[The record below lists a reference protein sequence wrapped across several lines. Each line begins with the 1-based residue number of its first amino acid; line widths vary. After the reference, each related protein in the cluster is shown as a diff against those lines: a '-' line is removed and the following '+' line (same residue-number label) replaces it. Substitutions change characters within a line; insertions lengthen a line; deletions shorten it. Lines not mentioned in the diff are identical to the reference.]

1 MSDGGEASQ
10 DRDFAATG
18 GDSQPWHAMTMGA
31 SNGQNFAASGSDDEP
46 EHEPVTWKA
55 ASTHLTIAS
64 LAFCMAAII
73 PAIVEPQ
80 RALEALL
87 YVSGG
92 LAVAVSVRFGS
103 LRLARHAFFVAPP
116 VLSFGQLLVL
126 AAVPSAALEERV
138 DGLINN
144 TLLGALRIASMSFA
158 YGACFVYAPIG
169 DRAVAGLAGATLALG
184 AANTALVGARVE
196 SAEARAFVLTMLPLL
211 NMLPFVCGVLMRPL
225 LRHVWGIERGRA
237 DPLDDVEKAAGSP
250 GGARPRPGS
259 AGASSLGGPPSRGTP
274 SSEVSSL
281 PTPEGPA
288 SPPSEVA
295 SCSPSEHSDGDAG
308 GGGGASASGGG
319 SPDGRRPSAGG
330 ALQAGGRRTAAL
342 RCPTARPTRASRRRW
357 RRRRRCW
364 GPTCRASPSRSRLR
378 RRSGASSVEAAA
390 AASTASTRRGA
401 AARRRSTRRRTSS
414 RPKRGS
420 AGARARR
427 TSTMATRRR
436 RRRPRSPG
444 GPLQDPPEAAA
455 APPSCIF
462 LDFARL
468 AQVSDRGPQYVRLKV
483 LHNRPSRPAPPAWP
497 SPHAHRTVRFPSVS
511 ASLSNKR
518 SAS

>member
-1 MSDGGEASQ
+1 
-10 DRDFAATG
+10 
-18 GDSQPWHAMTMGA
+18 MTMEP
-31 SNGQNFAASGSDDEP
+31 SHGQSFAASMEPSEFAGDDSEP

-64 LAFCMAAII
+64 LAFCAAAII
-73 PAIVEPQ
+73 PAIIEPQ

-92 LAVAVSVRFGS
+92 LAVAVSVCFGS

-169 DRAVAGLAGATLALG
+169 DRAVAGLAGATIALG

-237 DPLDDVEKAAGSP
+237 DPLDDAEKAAGSP

-295 SCSPSEHSDGDAG
+295 SCSLRSKVSMCGEPTKFLVTAIAVCSKAG
-308 GGGGASASGGG
+308 LANA
-319 SPDGRRPSAGG
+319 
-330 ALQAGGRRTAAL
+330 TAA
-342 RCPTARPTRASRRRW
+342 SHS
-357 RRRRRCW
+357 
-364 GPTCRASPSRSRLR
+364 CR
-378 RRSGASSVEAAA
+378 
-390 AASTASTRRGA
+390 
-401 AARRRSTRRRTSS
+401 
-414 RPKRGS
+414 
-420 AGARARR
+420 
-427 TSTMATRRR
+427 
-436 RRRPRSPG
+436 
-444 GPLQDPPEAAA
+444 
-455 APPSCIF
+455 
-462 LDFARL
+462 
-468 AQVSDRGPQYVRLKV
+468 
-483 LHNRPSRPAPPAWP
+483 
-497 SPHAHRTVRFPSVS
+497 
-511 ASLSNKR
+511 SL
-518 SAS
+518 

>member
-1 MSDGGEASQ
+1 MRGGSNRGFTA
-10 DRDFAATG
+10 RTG
-18 GDSQPWHAMTMGA
+18 ILRRGRNDS
-31 SNGQNFAASGSDDEP
+31 EP

-64 LAFCMAAII
+64 LAFCAAAII
-73 PAIVEPQ
+73 PAIIEPQ

-138 DGLINN
+138 AGLMRN

-169 DRAVAGLAGATLALG
+169 DRAVAGLAGATIALG

-196 SAEARAFVLTMLPLL
+196 SAEARTFVLTMLPLL

-237 DPLDDVEKAAGSP
+237 DALDDAEKAAGSP

-308 GGGGASASGGG
+308 GGGAARAAAAA
-319 SPDGRRPSAGG
+319 DGRRPSAGG
-330 ALQAGGRRTAAL
+330 APAGRRPSDGGSSLSDGPSDARVAAAL
-342 RCPTARPTRASRRRW
+342 AAAAQMLGSDVPSVAVALASSAEERRQLRRGGSGSIDGVDAAGSRRSSSLHSSSDILEAQARQ
-357 RRRRRCW
+357 R
-364 GPTCRASPSRSRLR
+364 GRASPTDVDN
-378 RRSGASSVEAAA
+378 GDAAA
-390 AASTASTRRGA
+390 AAAPALAGWPAS
-401 AARRRSTRRRTSS
+401 
-414 RPKRGS
+414 
-420 AGARARR
+420 
-427 TSTMATRRR
+427 
-436 RRRPRSPG
+436 
-444 GPLQDPPEAAA
+444 GP
-455 APPSCIF
+455 S
-462 LDFARL
+462 
-468 AQVSDRGPQYVRLKV
+468 
-483 LHNRPSRPAPPAWP
+483 
-497 SPHAHRTVRFPSVS
+497 
-511 ASLSNKR
+511 
-518 SAS
+518 

>member
-1 MSDGGEASQ
+1 MTSTASQ
-10 DRDFAATG
+10 GRDFAATG
-18 GDSQPWHAMTMGA
+18 SVSAPWHGMTMGA
-31 SNGQNFAASGSDDEP
+31 SDGQNFAASGSDDEP

-169 DRAVAGLAGATLALG
+169 DRAVAGLAGATIALG

-237 DPLDDVEKAAGSP
+237 DPLDDAEKAAGSP

-308 GGGGASASGGG
+308 GGGGGASASGGG

-330 ALQAGGRRTAAL
+330 APAGRRPSDGGSSLSDGPSDARVAAAL
-342 RCPTARPTRASRRRW
+342 AAAAQMLGSDVPSVAVALASSAEERRQLRRGGSGSIDGVDAAGSRRSSSLHSSSDILEAQARQ
-357 RRRRRCW
+357 R
-364 GPTCRASPSRSRLR
+364 GRASPTDVDN
-378 RRSGASSVEAAA
+378 GDAAA
-390 AASTASTRRGA
+390 AAAPALAGWPAS
-401 AARRRSTRRRTSS
+401 
-414 RPKRGS
+414 
-420 AGARARR
+420 
-427 TSTMATRRR
+427 
-436 RRRPRSPG
+436 
-444 GPLQDPPEAAA
+444 GP
-455 APPSCIF
+455 S
-462 LDFARL
+462 
-468 AQVSDRGPQYVRLKV
+468 
-483 LHNRPSRPAPPAWP
+483 
-497 SPHAHRTVRFPSVS
+497 
-511 ASLSNKR
+511 
-518 SAS
+518 

>member
-1 MSDGGEASQ
+1 
-10 DRDFAATG
+10 
-18 GDSQPWHAMTMGA
+18 MTMGA
-31 SNGQNFAASGSDDEP
+31 VGLWPEFAGDDSEP

-64 LAFCMAAII
+64 LAFCAAAII
-73 PAIVEPQ
+73 PAIIEPQ

-169 DRAVAGLAGATLALG
+169 DRAVAGLAGATIALG

-237 DPLDDVEKAAGSP
+237 DPLDNVEKAAGSP
-250 GGARPRPGS
+250 GARRGRV
-259 AGASSLGGPPSRGTP
+259 GGRVVARRTAVEGDP

-281 PTPEGPA
+281 PTSRGR
-288 SPPSEVA
+288 VA
-295 SCSPSEHSDGDAG
+295 AERGGELLAQRAPHGDAG

-319 SPDGRRPSAGG
+319 SPDGRRPAP
-330 ALQAGGRRTAAL
+330 AAPLQAGGRRTAAL
-342 RCPTARPTRASRRRW
+342 RCPTAPRRARRGGAGGGGADAWVRCAERRRRARVFGGGAAPAPSRRQRQH
-357 RRRRRCW
+357 RRRRR
-364 GPTCRASPSRSRLR
+364 GGSRRSSSLHSSSDILEAQARQRGRASPTDVDN
-378 RRSGASSVEAAA
+378 GDAAA
-390 AASTASTRRGA
+390 AAAPALAGWPASG
-401 AARRRSTRRRTSS
+401 
-414 RPKRGS
+414 
-420 AGARARR
+420 
-427 TSTMATRRR
+427 
-436 RRRPRSPG
+436 
-444 GPLQDPPEAAA
+444 
-455 APPSCIF
+455 
-462 LDFARL
+462 
-468 AQVSDRGPQYVRLKV
+468 
-483 LHNRPSRPAPPAWP
+483 
-497 SPHAHRTVRFPSVS
+497 
-511 ASLSNKR
+511 LS
-518 SAS
+518 

>member
-1 MSDGGEASQ
+1 MEALASQ
-10 DRDFAATG
+10 GRDFAATG
-18 GDSQPWHAMTMGA
+18 SVSAPWHGMTMGA
-31 SNGQNFAASGSDDEP
+31 SDGQNFAASGSDDEP

-64 LAFCMAAII
+64 LAFCAAAII
-73 PAIVEPQ
+73 PAIIEPQ

-169 DRAVAGLAGATLALG
+169 DRAVAGLAGATIALG

-330 ALQAGGRRTAAL
+330 APAGRRPSDGGSSLSDGPSDARVAAAL
-342 RCPTARPTRASRRRW
+342 AAAAQMLGSDVPSVAVALASSAEERRQLRRGGSGSIDGVDAAGSRRSSSLHSSSDILEAQARQ
-357 RRRRRCW
+357 R
-364 GPTCRASPSRSRLR
+364 GRASPTDVDN
-378 RRSGASSVEAAA
+378 GDAAA
-390 AASTASTRRGA
+390 AAAPALAGWPAS
-401 AARRRSTRRRTSS
+401 
-414 RPKRGS
+414 
-420 AGARARR
+420 
-427 TSTMATRRR
+427 
-436 RRRPRSPG
+436 
-444 GPLQDPPEAAA
+444 GP
-455 APPSCIF
+455 S
-462 LDFARL
+462 
-468 AQVSDRGPQYVRLKV
+468 
-483 LHNRPSRPAPPAWP
+483 
-497 SPHAHRTVRFPSVS
+497 
-511 ASLSNKR
+511 
-518 SAS
+518 